1 MKFLNF
7 EGLRLKNGTMLPFQN
22 FPYKLV
28 LGSASPRRKDLLS
41 ALGFEFETMTKTVD
55 ESYPLSMP
63 RESVPEYLS
72 HIKSVAFS
80 DEELPENYLLITA
93 DTMVLLDNKPFGKP
107 VDRAQAVRFLYALS
121 GQTHKVITGI
131 SLRTKDRQHTFSVES
146 KVTFRVFSLEE
157 IEYYV
162 DKYKPYDKAGS
173 YGIQEWIGYVGI
185 EAVEGSFYNVMGL
198 PTQRLYRELAEF
210 IGR

>member
-1 MKFLNF
+1 M
-7 EGLRLKNGTMLPFQN
+7 
-22 FPYKLV
+22 
-28 LGSASPRRKDLLS
+28 GSASPRRKDLLS
-41 ALGFEFETMTKTVD
+41 ALGFEFETITKDVD

-72 HIKSVAFS
+72 HIKSMAFS
-80 DEELPENYLLITA
+80 DDELPENYLLVTA

-107 VDRAQAVRFLYALS
+107 ADRDQAVRFLYALS

-131 SLRTKDRQHTFSVES
+131 SLRTRERQHTFSVES
-146 KVTFRVFSLEE
+146 KVTFRVLSLEE

-185 EAVEGSFYNVMGL
+185 EAIEGSFYNVMGL
-198 PTQRLYRELAEF
+198 PTQRLYREMAEF

>member
-1 MKFLNF
+1 
-7 EGLRLKNGTMLPFQN
+7 MLPFQN

-41 ALGFEFETMTKTVD
+41 ALGFEFETISKDVD

-80 DEELPENYLLITA
+80 DDELPQNYLLITA

-107 VDRAQAVRFLYALS
+107 ADRDQAVRFLYALS
-121 GQTHKVITGI
+121 GQTHKVRPSALLLG
-131 SLRTKDRQHTFSVES
+131 RVES
-146 KVTFRVFSLEE
+146 NVPRAFVGGNRVLCRQIQALRQSRFLRYPGMDRLCGNRGNRGFVLQCDGAAHSASL
-157 IEYYV
+157 
-162 DKYKPYDKAGS
+162 S
-173 YGIQEWIGYVGI
+173 
-185 EAVEGSFYNVMGL
+185 
-198 PTQRLYRELAEF
+198 
-210 IGR
+210 

>member
-1 MKFLNF
+1 
-7 EGLRLKNGTMLPFQN
+7 MLPFQN

-41 ALGFEFETMTKTVD
+41 ALGFEFETISKDVD

-80 DEELPENYLLITA
+80 DDELPQNYLLITA

-107 VDRAQAVRFLYALS
+107 ADRDQAVRFLYALS

-131 SLRTKDRQHTFSVES
+131 LLRTRDRQHSFSVES
-146 KVTFRVFSLEE
+146 KVTFRVLSLEE

-185 EAVEGSFYNVMGL
+185 EAIEGSFYNVMGL
-198 PTQRLYRELAEF
+198 PTQRLYREMAEF

>member
-1 MKFLNF
+1 M
-7 EGLRLKNGTMLPFQN
+7 
-22 FPYKLV
+22 

-41 ALGFEFETMTKTVD
+41 ALGFEFETISKDVD

-80 DEELPENYLLITA
+80 DDELPQNYLLITA

-107 VDRAQAVRFLYALS
+107 ADRDQAVRFLYALS

-131 SLRTKDRQHTFSVES
+131 LLRTRDRQHSFSVES
-146 KVTFRVFSLEE
+146 KVTFRVLSLEE

-185 EAVEGSFYNVMGL
+185 EAIEGSFYNVMGL
-198 PTQRLYRELAEF
+198 PTQRLYREMAEF

>member
-1 MKFLNF
+1 
-7 EGLRLKNGTMLPFQN
+7 MLPFQN

-41 ALGFEFETMTKTVD
+41 ALGFEFETITKDVD

-80 DEELPENYLLITA
+80 DDELPENYMLITA

-107 VDRAQAVRFLYALS
+107 ADRDQAVRFLYALS

-131 SLRTKDRQHTFSVES
+131 SLRTRERQHTFSVES
-146 KVTFRVFSLEE
+146 KVTFRVLSLEE

-185 EAVEGSFYNVMGL
+185 EAIEGSFYNVMGL
-198 PTQRLYRELAEF
+198 PTQRLYREMAEF

>member
-1 MKFLNF
+1 
-7 EGLRLKNGTMLPFQN
+7 MLPFQN

-41 ALGFEFETMTKTVD
+41 ALGFEFETITKDVD

-80 DEELPENYLLITA
+80 DDELPENYLLVTA

-107 VDRAQAVRFLYALS
+107 ADRDQAVRFLYALS

-131 SLRTKDRQHTFSVES
+131 SLRTRERQHTFSVES
-146 KVTFRVFSLEE
+146 KVTFRVLSLEE

-185 EAVEGSFYNVMGL
+185 EAIEGSFYNVMGL
-198 PTQRLYRELAEF
+198 PTQRLYREMAEF

>member
-1 MKFLNF
+1 
-7 EGLRLKNGTMLPFQN
+7 MLPFQN

-41 ALGFEFETMTKTVD
+41 ALGFEFETISKDVD

-80 DEELPENYLLITA
+80 DDELPQNYLLITA

-107 VDRAQAVRFLYALS
+107 ADRDQAVRFLYALS

-131 SLRTKDRQHTFSVES
+131 SLRTRDRQHSFSVES
-146 KVTFRVFSLEE
+146 KVTFRVLSLEE

-185 EAVEGSFYNVMGL
+185 EAIEGSFYNVMGL
-198 PTQRLYRELAEF
+198 PTQRLYREMAEF

>member
-1 MKFLNF
+1 
-7 EGLRLKNGTMLPFQN
+7 MLPFQN

-41 ALGFEFETMTKTVD
+41 ALGFEFETITKDVD

-80 DEELPENYLLITA
+80 DDELPENYLLITA

-107 VDRAQAVRFLYALS
+107 ADRDQAVRFLYALS

-131 SLRTKDRQHTFSVES
+131 SLRTRERQHTFSVES
-146 KVTFRVFSLEE
+146 KVTFRVLSLEE

-185 EAVEGSFYNVMGL
+185 EAIEGSFYNVMGL
-198 PTQRLYRELAEF
+198 PTQRLYREMAEF

>member
-1 MKFLNF
+1 
-7 EGLRLKNGTMLPFQN
+7 MLPFQN

-41 ALGFEFETMTKTVD
+41 ALGFEFESMSKTVD

-80 DEELPENYLLITA
+80 DDELPENYLLITA

-107 VDRAQAVRFLYALS
+107 ADRAQAVRFLYALS

-131 SLRTKDRQHTFSVES
+131 SLRTKDRQHTFSAES
-146 KVTFRVFSLEE
+146 KVTFRVLSLEE

>member
-1 MKFLNF
+1 
-7 EGLRLKNGTMLPFQN
+7 MLPFQN

-41 ALGFEFETMTKTVD
+41 ALGFEFETITKDVD

-72 HIKSVAFS
+72 HIKSMAFS
-80 DEELPENYLLITA
+80 DDELPENYLLVTA

-107 VDRAQAVRFLYALS
+107 ADRDQAVRFLYALS

-131 SLRTKDRQHTFSVES
+131 SLRTRERQHTFSVES
-146 KVTFRVFSLEE
+146 KVTFRVLSLEE

-185 EAVEGSFYNVMGL
+185 EAIEGSFYNVMGL
-198 PTQRLYRELAEF
+198 PTQRLYREMAEF